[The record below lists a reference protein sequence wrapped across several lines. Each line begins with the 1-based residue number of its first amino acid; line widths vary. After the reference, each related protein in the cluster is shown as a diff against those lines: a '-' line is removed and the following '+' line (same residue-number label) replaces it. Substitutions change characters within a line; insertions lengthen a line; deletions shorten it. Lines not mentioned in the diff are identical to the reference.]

1 MKISLCTLT
10 WLAILGLL
18 GCQTPKTNAPFTK
31 GEIMEYAPIIL
42 KDSVTEE
49 TLLTLSAV
57 LHSDFL
63 IKQQGF
69 IRRMLV
75 KTSDKEYVDIVVWYS
90 KENADRAIEQSMQ
103 SKACENYFSC
113 IKDLESV
120 NIAHYKILAE
130 YGQ

>member
-18 GCQTPKTNAPFTK
+18 GCQTPKTNSTFAK

-57 LHSDFL
+57 LQSDFL
-63 IKQQGF
+63 IKQ
-69 IRRMLV
+69 
-75 KTSDKEYVDIVVWYS
+75 
-90 KENADRAIEQSMQ
+90 
-103 SKACENYFSC
+103 
-113 IKDLESV
+113 
-120 NIAHYKILAE
+120 
-130 YGQ
+130 